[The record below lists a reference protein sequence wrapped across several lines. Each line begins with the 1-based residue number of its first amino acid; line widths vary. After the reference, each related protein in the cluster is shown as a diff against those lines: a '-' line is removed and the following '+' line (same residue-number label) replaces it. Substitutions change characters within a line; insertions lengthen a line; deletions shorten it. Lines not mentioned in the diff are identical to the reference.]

1 MLSSLKKA
9 ILHYFQYIVL
19 FSDSIPR
26 GMNIKEIN
34 RQIQG
39 GRIHVKAFPGAK
51 SRQLNHYVTPTL
63 EEYSYDAAIIHVGIN
78 DILRSKHYDE
88 LDKLPGNI
96 IKEGNI
102 CQKYNIGKIY
112 ISAILPSTRLNI
124 NIFDINK
131 KLHDLCMKYNFE
143 FIHHEQITTK
153 FL

>member
-1 MLSSLKKA
+1 M
-9 ILHYFQYIVL
+9 HYFQYIAL

-26 GMNIKEIN
+26 RMNIKEIN

-51 SRQLNHYVTPTL
+51 SAQLNHYVTPTL
-63 EEYSYDAAIIHVGIN
+63 EECSYDAAIIHVGIN

-112 ISAILPSTRLNI
+112 ISAILPSIRLNI

-143 FIHHEQITTK
+143 FIHHEHITTK